1 MIYHITTSE
10 DWNAFRDS
18 ATYAP
23 AGYAKEGFIH
33 CSTKDQMR
41 GVLERY
47 YAGVENLIVLHIDE
61 TKLAAELKYEVA
73 TNNELFPHVF
83 GPINKDAV
91 VKTELL

>member
-10 DWNAFRDS
+10 EWNAYRD
-18 ATYAP
+18 TYAP
-23 AGYAKEGFIH
+23 AGYANEGFIH
-33 CSTKDQMR
+33 CSTKDQVS

-61 TKLAAELKYEVA
+61 TKLTAELKYEVA